1 MIGGRP
7 AQRQREHSWLPCAH
21 SGVLSVAAK
30 RGGGAPATHPNSAT
44 RWGGKATRLAWL
56 GLAWLGLAWP
66 GFGLVR
72 FASVGLALPSPG
84 SPCVALP
91 KNRPTP
97 RPPPSSAPAP

>member
-56 GLAWLGLAWP
+56 GLAWLGLALL
-66 GFGLVR
+66 GL
-72 FASVGLALPSPG
+72 AWLCLALPCLAWPCLGQISSLSP
-84 SPCVALP
+84 PRCAEP
-91 KNRPTP
+91 P
-97 RPPPSSAPAP
+97 RPPTA